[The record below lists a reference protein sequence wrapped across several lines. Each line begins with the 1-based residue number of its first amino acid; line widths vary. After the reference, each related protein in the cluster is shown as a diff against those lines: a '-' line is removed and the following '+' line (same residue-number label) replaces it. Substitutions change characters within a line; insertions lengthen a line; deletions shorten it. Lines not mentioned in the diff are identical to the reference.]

1 MTFSSRDG
9 ISRSYERFLLS
20 NLIYIFEV
28 ILLIWFSL
36 STSGERWLVQ
46 LCWNQIQVQWYSWLW
61 GHWVKAERDGL
72 QHGSAPCC
80 TCESPRIRYRETKS
94 FWQIFCAFYHVFGV
108 NVCIIPGGGSECRP
122 QREEELCPSEA
133 PSWPP
138 APQSVVAS
146 VPPTNYRDKDRLD
159 RSCNLEA
166 IRLISRSGFGVN
178 IESCGMVAADGRR
191 AFKLDVGVTIRPGS
205 GSEDFKSSGWGIL
218 YTF

>member
-94 FWQIFCAFYHVFGV
+94 FWQICCAFYHVFGV

-122 QREEELCPSEA
+122 QRPRGKKNF
-133 PSWPP
+133 
-138 APQSVVAS
+138 VRV
-146 VPPTNYRDKDRLD
+146 RLHHGP
-159 RSCNLEA
+159 RPRNL
-166 IRLISRSGFGVN
+166 S
-178 IESCGMVAADGRR
+178 
-191 AFKLDVGVTIRPGS
+191 
-205 GSEDFKSSGWGIL
+205 
-218 YTF
+218 

>member
-1 MTFSSRDG
+1 M
-9 ISRSYERFLLS
+9 
-20 NLIYIFEV
+20 
-28 ILLIWFSL
+28 
-36 STSGERWLVQ
+36 
-46 LCWNQIQVQWYSWLW
+46 
-61 GHWVKAERDGL
+61 
-72 QHGSAPCC
+72 
-80 TCESPRIRYRETKS
+80 
-94 FWQIFCAFYHVFGV
+94 

-205 GSEDFKSSGWGIL
+205 GSVGDVYYIHFSHQINELNYFVHLGALTHRPVQLVKCILVVEAQLSSK
-218 YTF
+218 